1 MFLDVSYL
9 IKNGMFFGRWIL
21 NVELQTRRRKLYD
34 DEKIFLKFWNK
45 IKNKAPRSRSSK
57 WKKPDRQME
66 ENQSSKKTGAEIKH
80 MFTTLKH
87 YPLEYLHLGFTKRTI
102 ACVHVLRVVVFWAIQ
117 ILVIQKCITSRK
129 YAADRSFQICLFL
142 ILFTPSTVLTCQ
154 LGATTTWHSPAT
166 RYLFV
171 GKMVS
176 TGCSGKI
183 QLALKRSHR
192 SHATHA

>member
-1 MFLDVSYL
+1 
-9 IKNGMFFGRWIL
+9 
-21 NVELQTRRRKLYD
+21 
-34 DEKIFLKFWNK
+34 
-45 IKNKAPRSRSSK
+45 
-57 WKKPDRQME
+57 ME

-87 YPLEYLHLGFTKRTI
+87 DPLEYLNLGFTKRTI

-183 QLALKRSHR
+183 QLALTRSLPTTSLGR
-192 SHATHA
+192 AATNSKQQVNQCCFLH